1 MPESHRI
8 PHLHA
13 VVLAGGS
20 GTRFWPLSRE
30 LAPKQF
36 VSIFG
41 GVSLIAQAVG
51 RIAPLAEDGGV
62 AVLTNDRLVSELK
75 GHLASQ
81 PSLDGVAIE
90 YLCEPSPR
98 NTAPAIALA
107 AAYVAARDPDALLVV
122 LPSDHLLEDGPAWE
136 RVIRAAVVAAGDG
149 WLVTIGLEPTRPE
162 TGYGYI
168 RAGELIES
176 RVEDAAAARRVERF
190 VEKPDRATAERYL
203 AEGGYLW
210 NSGMLVARADA
221 VLREL
226 EATGNGDLAA
236 AVREIAALPTAEWTA
251 ERARAR
257 FAALHAEPFDTAV
270 LERSTRVAVVPAR
283 LRWSDVGSLL
293 ALELVAPPDERGNV
307 LVGNVVD
314 VDSTGSIV
322 YSSDRLVA
330 TLGLHDLLVVD
341 TADATLVAPKERAQD
356 VRLVVDAL
364 KARGAREVIE
374 PRTASRPWGSWTVL
388 VKGAGFQVKTIE
400 VLPGRRLSLQSH
412 EHRSEHWVV
421 VEGEALV
428 ERDGE
433 TLVLRAGESTFIPAR
448 MRHRLANAGSKP
460 LVIVEVAV
468 GGYLGEDDITR
479 YEDDWAR

>member
-1 MPESHRI
+1 MTERI
-8 PHLHA
+8 PNLHA

-41 GVSLIAQAVG
+41 GVSLIAQAIERIRPLVEESG
-51 RIAPLAEDGGV
+51 IVVLANDRIA
-62 AVLTNDRLVSELK
+62 SEIK

-81 PSLDGVAIE
+81 PALAGVRIE
-90 YLCEPSPR
+90 HLCEPTPR

-107 AAYVAARDPDALLVV
+107 AAYLVRVDPDALMIV
-122 LPSDHLLEDGPAWE
+122 LPSDHLLEDGDAWR
-136 RVIRAAVVAAGDG
+136 RVVRVACAAARHG

-168 RAGELIES
+168 RTGEPLPGSGEEG
-176 RVEDAAAARRVERF
+176 VAAHRVERF
-190 VEKPDRATAERYL
+190 VEKPDRAAAERYL
-203 AEGGYLW
+203 AEGGFLW
-210 NSGMLVARADA
+210 NSGMLIARADTVLAEIEA
-221 VLREL
+221 VGGQHLV
-226 EATGNGDLAA
+226 
-236 AVREIAALPTAEWTA
+236 AVAREIASLPPSDWTG

-257 FAALHAEPFDTAV
+257 FAALAAEPFDTAV
-270 LERSTRVAVVPAR
+270 LERSARVAVVPAR
-283 LRWSDVGSLL
+283 LGWSDVGSLL

-307 LVGNVVD
+307 LIGNVVD
-314 VDSTGSIV
+314 VDSAGSIV
-322 YSSDRLVA
+322 FSSERLIA
-330 TLGLHDLLVVD
+330 TLGLRDALVVD
-341 TADATLVAPKERAQD
+341 TADATLVAPKDRAQD

-374 PRTASRPWGSWTVL
+374 PRTCQRPWGSWTVL
-388 VKGAGFQVKTIE
+388 AKGPGFQVKTIQ

-412 EHRSEHWVV
+412 AHRSEHWVI
-421 VEGEALV
+421 VEGEASV

-433 TLVLRAGESTFIPAR
+433 TLALAPGESTFIPAG
-448 MRHRLANAGSKP
+448 MRHRLANAGQTP
-460 LVIVEVAV
+460 LQIVEVAV
-468 GGYLGEDDITR
+468 GSYLGEDDIVR